1 MTSVI
6 TGPGLASCSH
16 RCAGEG
22 SVSPGRKE
30 ELAPPPKLRALD
42 PFSVDS
48 AKERLKSG
56 RVALAGFVENEGTS
70 LAGAKEPRPRGCRR
84 GAQSL
89 LSLFWGHLCPFFPG
103 SVVSFFFGSLVSF
116 LLLSKQQSRA
126 KTIFGQ
132 SWAFVRPEF
141 TPVFFHSGFGLGLLL
156 LRLRPGFTPFIRYAS
171 VWVYFLVCAFFH
183 YGFGLGLLL
192 LRRRPGFDRFQG
204 FGFVS
209 SLPFTSFRVSYFF
222 SLWAFFH

>member
-1 MTSVI
+1 MNEAGAGCPCVHVRGSKLGISTPGATVTVNGASRVAGYSEVIPAIVPCVGVVLGGSAGGKGVSASTSMTSVI

-22 SVSPGRKE
+22 SASPGRKE

-89 LSLFWGHLCPFFPG
+89 LSLFWGHLCPFFPLC
-103 SVVSFFFGSLVSF
+103 S
-116 LLLSKQQSRA
+116 
-126 KTIFGQ
+126 
-132 SWAFVRPEF
+132 
-141 TPVFFHSGFGLGLLL
+141 
-156 LRLRPGFTPFIRYAS
+156 FIRAS
-171 VWVYFLVCAFFH
+171 VWVYSF
-183 YGFGLGLLL
+183 YGFGLALPPLFGM
-192 LRRRPGFDRFQG
+192 LRSG
-204 FGFVS
+204 
-209 SLPFTSFRVSYFF
+209 FTSWFVPSFITVSVWAY
-222 SLWAFFH
+222 SL